1 MTINERISQI
11 RKDQGLTKGKFGE
24 KIGLRQT
31 QAGFIEKEGAVI
43 TERNIQ
49 QICTTFNVS
58 VEWLRYGTGEKYIEN
73 TESILQQL
81 SREYSLDPDTVTL
94 VRSIVEATPEQRQAI
109 VNFVETTAAKLREM
123 RAKEAELKK
132 QAEVLNHDRP
142 AGLSDDE
149 WELIK
154 QARLEKT
161 MTMSSV
167 SCSGEKER
175 A

>member
-24 KIGLRQT
+24 RIGLKQT
-31 QAGFIEKEGAVI
+31 QAGFIEKEGAAI

-49 QICTTFNVS
+49 QICATFSVS
-58 VEWLRYGTGEKYIEN
+58 EEWLRYGTGSKYIEN

-81 SREYSLDPDTVTL
+81 SKEHSLDADAATL
-94 VRSIVEATPEQRQAI
+94 VRVIVEATPEQRQAI
-109 VNFVETTAAKLREM
+109 VDFVEATAAKLRDV

-132 QAEVLNHDRP
+132 RAETLNHDRP

-149 WELIK
+149 WELVK

-161 MTMSSV
+161 MTTSSV